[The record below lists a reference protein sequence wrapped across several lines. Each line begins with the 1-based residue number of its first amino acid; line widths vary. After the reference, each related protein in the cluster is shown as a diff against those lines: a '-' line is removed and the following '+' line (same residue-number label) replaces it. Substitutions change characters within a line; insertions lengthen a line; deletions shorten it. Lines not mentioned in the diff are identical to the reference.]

1 MEGRSWR
8 HPIIAFSF
16 GESNLEQVRIGVAD
30 KGEAQQV
37 GDVSGTMSCRKLLI
51 QETEGSLPRCRCQR
65 IQKISYSEGLVFNLF
80 G

>member
-30 KGEAQQV
+30 KGEAQQLEMYLERCHA
-37 GDVSGTMSCRKLLI
+37 VS
-51 QETEGSLPRCRCQR
+51 
-65 IQKISYSEGLVFNLF
+65 F
-80 G
+80 